1 MVHDLIDV
9 PRVAA
14 EELQRARANPHG
26 RSARAL
32 THDGRLRHTLLAILD
47 GESLGEHAKP
57 ESATLQVLSGS
68 LVVSS
73 GEMETRL
80 EAGQLAVLP
89 GPSHDVTAVG
99 DAVAILTT
107 LAG

>member
-1 MVHDLIDV
+1 MTHDLVDV
-9 PRVAA
+9 SHVAA
-14 EELQRARANPHG
+14 EELERARGNPHG

-47 GESLGEHAKP
+47 GQSIGEHAKP
-57 ESATLQVLSGS
+57 ESATLHVLSGS
-68 LVVSS
+68 IVVSS
-73 GEMETRL
+73 GESATRL
-80 EAGQLAVLP
+80 DAGQLAILP

-107 LAG
+107 LA